1 MRSPIIGPLL
11 TIIGLAT
18 VVVLVL
24 VLFSGLG
31 MRDELSTARAEISS
45 LREEVAALDA
55 PMTDDDLV
63 QRLDELESGI
73 RDWLIATG
81 ADGFDPSDGD
91 GGDGQTDPGAGGDDV
106 EARLDEIIDRLEALD
121 ARIDEICGN
130 VPVC

>member
-31 MRDELSTARAEISS
+31 MRDELTATRAEIAT

-55 PMTDDDLV
+55 PITDDDLV
-63 QRLDELESGI
+63 RRLDEMESGI

-81 ADGFDPSDGD
+81 ADGFDPSDGN
-91 GGDGQTDPGAGGDDV
+91 GGTDPGAGDV
-106 EARLDEIIDRLEALD
+106 GARLDEIIDRLEALD
-121 ARIDEICGN
+121 GRIDEICEG

>member
-1 MRSPIIGPLL
+1 MRSPILGPIL
-11 TIIGLAT
+11 TILGLAI

-31 MRDELSTARAEISS
+31 VRDELAAARAEVAT
-45 LREEVAALDA
+45 LREEVAALEA
-55 PMTDDDLV
+55 PITDDDLV
-63 QRLDELESGI
+63 RRLDELESGI

-81 ADGFDPSDGD
+81 ADGFDPSDPV
-91 GGDGQTDPGAGGDDV
+91 GGTDSGTGGL

-121 ARIDEICGN
+121 GRIDEICDG